1 MTLLSQRERFTIGD
15 GETRRKTA
23 RARGTFP
30 FNPLPPRHLSRQK
43 YVNPP
48 FINPY
53 ITAPYGGRDESHGT
67 KDKRGLS
74 AFASAEERR
83 KTFSSSP
90 PSQTFFPSQPLLPRK
105 SFCRTHSLFSYVSR
119 LRYIY
124 CPHPP
129 PPPLENAAI
138 RLGLANT
145 VITRRRLLLPPARG
159 K

>member
-74 AFASAEERR
+74 VFASAEERR

-90 PSQTFFPSQPLLPRK
+90 PSQTFFPSQPLLDENPSVERIPCSPTFLGYVTFTAPTLHLPRSK
-105 SFCRTHSLFSYVSR
+105 M
-119 LRYIY
+119 LRFVWDS
-124 CPHPP
+124 PTP
-129 PPPLENAAI
+129 
-138 RLGLANT
+138 
-145 VITRRRLLLPPARG
+145 
-159 K
+159 

>member
-90 PSQTFFPSQPLLPRK
+90 LLRLSFYRSHCWTKILLSNAFPVLLR
-105 SFCRTHSLFSYVSR
+105 FSAT
-119 LRYIY
+119 L
-124 CPHPP
+124 H
-129 PPPLENAAI
+129 
-138 RLGLANT
+138 
-145 VITRRRLLLPPARG
+145 LLPPPSTSPARKCCDSFG
-159 K
+159 TRQHRDNAATFIVTSCSG